1 MPKSSPPS
9 TPSPCLELS
18 SKGDDPRELSEETAN
33 LAAWAWPM
41 SEDAFLR
48 DVFRQQAL
56 CVHSSATNDESR
68 RADRLI
74 RESLGGLEVQ
84 RLFEATASE
93 KVFIWVGDGTTQ
105 SHTAGTS
112 SSSNG
117 SSSSNES
124 SRAVHSRPGPPQGCL
139 NASLNDLPA
148 APRPLQ
154 SVELEDPSA
163 AAALHRAG
171 HSAYC
176 RAPPGVEQSLVNH
189 LLADT
194 GLGCLSA
201 LETAPQEGTASNESA
216 LARGEV
222 EMFFGTA
229 GHVTDW
235 HFDFQENFTVQ
246 LSGSKRWLLAR
257 SPIAHPLRGHT
268 PHYARQT
275 KFDLSLSIHTF
286 AQLPSYST
294 TCYVKLRFVVCLF
307 KIPCTHLS
315 SP

>member
-1 MPKSSPPS
+1 MSNSSSPS
-9 TPSPCLELS
+9 TSSPCLELTP
-18 SKGDDPRELSEETAN
+18 KGEDPRELSEGTAN
-33 LAAWAWPM
+33 LAAWAWPL

-48 DVFRQQAL
+48 DIFRQQAL
-56 CVHSSATNDESR
+56 CVHSGATKDNYR
-68 RADRLI
+68 RGDRLI
-74 RESLGGLEVQ
+74 RESLGGLEAQ

-93 KVFIWVGDGTTQ
+93 KVFIWVGDGDSQ
-105 SHTAGTS
+105 SHMTGL
-112 SSSNG
+112 SSSNSKNG
-117 SSSSNES
+117 CSL
-124 SRAVHSRPGPPQGCL
+124 RIHSRPGPPKGCL
-139 NASLNDLPA
+139 DASRDDLPA

-163 AAALHRAG
+163 AAALHSAG

-176 RAPPGVEQSLVNH
+176 RAPPGVEQSLVGH
-189 LLADT
+189 LLAGT

-201 LETAPQEGTASNESA
+201 AEAATQEGTASTESA

-268 PHYARQT
+268 PHYARYT
-275 KFDLSLSIHTF
+275 SLSSFRTF
-286 AQLPSYST
+286 LLYHFNVTS
-294 TCYVKLRFVVCLF
+294 FVVPNCARL
-307 KIPCTHLS
+307 LA
-315 SP
+315 